1 MTDNNVFQLS
11 QPESFA
17 DPLTEV
23 VVPGLLGRSRGLAQ
37 LPCRRTFGV
46 IKGCHQAEARAEAG
60 RGAGEPGLGWWACWS
75 SPGNLAM

>member
-23 VVPGLLGRSRGLAQ
+23 VVHGPSRSRALAQ
-37 LPCRRTFGV
+37 LPCRQTD
-46 IKGCHQAEARAEAG
+46 
-60 RGAGEPGLGWWACWS
+60 LY
-75 SPGNLAM
+75 